1 MNKSKLILCILIL
14 LVICFS
20 QSAIFASEMIE
31 ISFGHS
37 GKGTG
42 SLEDVYAQV
51 FKKDLEE
58 KFKDK
63 IVVNIFPG
71 SQLGSNIEMIE
82 QVKNGITNIIITSSQ
97 IVAVAPEMG
106 IFDMPFLFRDRDHAY
121 GVLDGPIGQ
130 KLAKYLEKSGVI
142 HLGYGEL
149 GFRNISNN
157 IRPIKTPDDLKGLLL
172 RVPDNRVRIEV
183 FNMLGASATPLDF
196 TELYTALQQ
205 GVVDGQENP
214 LASIYTAKL
223 YEVQKYISLT
233 KHIYTPSHALMNK
246 DFYNSLPVE
255 IREYLVEEVAPHA
268 REVVRNRSKQADE
281 ELLAVFEKEGIKIN
295 EVDTRVFADKASQI
309 WKKYEDIYGEF
320 ITEILEATE

>member
-1 MNKSKLILCILIL
+1 MNKLKLILCILIVF
-14 LVICFS
+14 VICFY
-20 QSAIFASEMIE
+20 QGAIFASEKIE

-37 GKGTG
+37 GKGPD
-42 SLEDVYAQV
+42 SIEDIYAQV
-51 FKKDLEE
+51 FKRDLEE
-58 KFKDK
+58 KFKDE
-63 IVVNIFPG
+63 VFVNIFPS
-71 SQLGSNIEMIE
+71 SQLGTDIEMIE

-97 IVAVAPEMG
+97 IVAVDPGMG
-106 IFDMPFLFRDRDHAY
+106 IFDMPFLFRDRDHVY
-121 GVLDGPIGQ
+121 SVLDGPIGQ
-130 KLAKYLEKSGVI
+130 ELAKNLEKSGLI

-149 GFRNISNN
+149 GFRQISNN
-157 IRPIKTPDDLKGLLL
+157 VRPIKTPDDLKGLLL

-196 TELYTALQQ
+196 NELYTALQQ
-205 GVVDGQENP
+205 GVVEGQENP

-233 KHIYTPSHALMNK
+233 NHIYTPSHTLMNK

-255 IREYLVEEVAPHA
+255 VREYLVKEVAPHA

-281 ELLAVFEKEGIKIN
+281 ELIAILENEGVKIN

-309 WKKYEDIYGEF
+309 WKKYEDVYGKF
-320 ITEILEATE
+320 ITKILEDAE

>member
-14 LVICFS
+14 FVICFS
-20 QSAIFASEMIE
+20 QSAIFASEKIE

-37 GKGTG
+37 GKGPN
-42 SLEDVYAQV
+42 SLEDVTAQV
-51 FKKDLEE
+51 FKRDLEE

-63 IVVNIFPG
+63 VFVNIFPG
-71 SQLGSNIEMIE
+71 SQLGSDIEMIE
-82 QVKNGITNIIITSSQ
+82 QVRNGITNIIITSSQ
-97 IVAVAPEMG
+97 IVAIAPEMG
-106 IFDMPFLFRDRDHAY
+106 IFDMPFLFRDRDHVY
-121 GVLDGPIGQ
+121 RVLDGPIGQ
-130 KLAKYLEKSGVI
+130 KLAKYVEKKGII

-149 GFRNISNN
+149 GFRVITNN

-196 TELYTALQQ
+196 NELYTALQQ
-205 GVVDGQENP
+205 GVVEGQENP

-223 YEVQKYISLT
+223 HEVQKYVSLT
-233 KHIYTPSHALMNK
+233 KHIYTPSHLLMNK
-246 DFYNSLPVE
+246 DFFNSLPVE
-255 IREYLVEEVAPHA
+255 IREYLVEEVTPHA
-268 REVVRNRSKQADE
+268 KEVVRNRSKQADE
-281 ELLAVFEKEGIKIN
+281 EILAILGKEGIKIN

-320 ITEILEATE
+320 ITEILEAAE